1 MTPVRSWLC
10 GLLSLSVLACHGD
23 AVTASP
29 VIPLAGIHFVNA
41 VPDTAKMDFRVVDIV
56 SNAGLY
62 GAAYRGSNMFYTG
75 IEAGNRH
82 IRVFFDTSDVVVA
95 QTVLSDT
102 AYAFAQ
108 NQDYTFVEAGFA
120 RPGQLPGRAVW
131 VIADNAADPGANVGL
146 RVVNA
151 GAGIGAVDVN
161 VIRRPQDT
169 LALPLTP
176 LIANVAY
183 GATASGYV
191 TMAADTGAQA
201 ARVVF
206 TAAGTLAPIVANV
219 ALPTGVPGTPT
230 LNPIAGARIPGS
242 VITAVL
248 VPASPVWVPPTF
260 APKFATPGVVVLV
273 DRRPPNTAP

>member
-10 GLLSLSVLACHGD
+10 ACLSLSVLACHGD

-29 VIPLAGIHFVNA
+29 VIAMAGIHFVNA
-41 VPDTAKMDFRVVDIV
+41 VPDTARMDFRIVDIV
-56 SNAGLY
+56 SNAGLF
-62 GAAYRGSNMFYTG
+62 GAAFRGGNMFYEG
-75 IEAGNRH
+75 IEAGARH
-82 IRVFFDTSDVVVA
+82 IRVFFDTTDVGVA

-102 AYAFAQ
+102 AYLFVQ

-120 RPGQLPGRAVW
+120 RTGQLPARAVW
-131 VIADNAADPGANVGL
+131 VIPDNAADPGANVGL

-151 GAGIGAVDVN
+151 GAGLGAVDVN

-176 LIANVAY
+176 LVANVPY
-183 GATASGYV
+183 GATASAYV
-191 TMAADTGAQA
+191 TVAADTGAQA

-206 TAAGTLAPIVANV
+206 TATGTTTPIVANV
-219 ALPTGVPGTPT
+219 ALPTGVPGTPI
-230 LNPIAGARIPGS
+230 LNPIAGARVPGS
-242 VITAVL
+242 VMTAVL
-248 VPASPVWVPPTF
+248 VPASPVWVAPTF